1 MVNSNEQLEFGL
13 LSTVRSNLET
23 EYELR
28 GFLTGFWKFRMF
40 FLAQKRL

>member
-13 LSTVRSNLET
+13 LSTAGSNLET

-28 GFLTGFWKFRMF
+28 GFF
-40 FLAQKRL
+40 

>member
-28 GFLTGFWKFRMF
+28 GFFDGF
-40 FLAQKRL
+40 LEV